1 MVHARR
7 DRRLNERRRKVRVGS
22 GRVLGKASSGWHDSS
37 TGAGRLRKGYSTE
50 RMLLGRSFGLRES
63 AGVERKLLAVVLLLL
78 LLGLL
83 LVVAL

>member
-1 MVHARR
+1 MKAKWKIPKRT
-7 DRRLNERRRKVRVGS
+7 

-78 LLGLL
+78 LLLGL
-83 LVVAL
+83 LVVVAL